1 MNMLGNPPSTQLN
14 AANHQYNGSQIGIG
28 ANAAASS
35 QYEYSIDGQ
44 IEPANLR
51 S

>member
-1 MNMLGNPPSTQLN
+1 MNMLGNAPSTQLN
-14 AANHQYNGSQIGIG
+14 SHHQYNGSQIGIG
-28 ANAAASS
+28 AGGNASS

-51 S
+51 

>member
-1 MNMLGNPPSTQLN
+1 MNMLGNAPSTQLN
-14 AANHQYNGSQIGIG
+14 SHHQYNGSQIGIG
-28 ANAAASS
+28 ANPGNASS

-51 S
+51 